1 MTFTYSFE
9 AIGSQL
15 FSFRVRQHI
24 HILGRQLK
32 ASQSLSVQKQ
42 LKKMT
47 HPQNAKENCHCFP
60 SRRVC
65 ACIIP
70 ASRAGW
76 SQWLQ
81 GSKAGKTP
89 TWGNSRQGPACL
101 TCACS
106 CFPLLRLPLT
116 CSPALLAK
124 KLPAAGETGSDLSC
138 LVKNTSVSLTLEVV
152 VNKPICENVST
163 VDGPFPSKTY

>member
-1 MTFTYSFE
+1 MTFTHSFE

-47 HPQNAKENCHCFP
+47 HSQNATASP
-60 SRRVC
+60 AGRVC

-101 TCACS
+101 SCACS

-124 KLPAAGETGSDLSC
+124 KLPAAGETGSDLFC
-138 LVKNTSVSLTLEVV
+138 LMKNTSVSLTEVV

-163 VDGPFPSKTY
+163 VDGPFPPTH

>member
-60 SRRVC
+60 RRVC

-101 TCACS
+101 SCAC
-106 CFPLLRLPLT
+106 L
-116 CSPALLAK
+116 SPALLAK
-124 KLPAAGETGSDLSC
+124 KLPAAGETGSDLFC
-138 LVKNTSVSLTLEVV
+138 LMKNTSVSLTEVV

-163 VDGPFPSKTY
+163 VDGPFPPTH

>member
-9 AIGSQL
+9 AIGSRL

-60 SRRVC
+60 TRMC

-101 TCACS
+101 SCACS

-116 CSPALLAK
+116 CSPCQ
-124 KLPAAGETGSDLSC
+124 ETTCCWGNWIRSLLSC
-138 LVKNTSVSLTLEVV
+138 EKY
-152 VNKPICENVST
+152 ICLSNSR
-163 VDGPFPSKTY
+163 GGCQQTYL

>member
-47 HPQNAKENCHCFP
+47 HPQFP
-60 SRRVC
+60 VC

-101 TCACS
+101 SCACS

-138 LVKNTSVSLTLEVV
+138 LVKNTSVSLIEVV

-163 VDGPFPSKTY
+163 VDGPFPSKTH

>member
-60 SRRVC
+60 RPVC

-101 TCACS
+101 SCACS
-106 CFPLLRLPLT
+106 CFPLLRLPASHLLSLPRNYLLLGKLDQFYL
-116 CSPALLAK
+116 SPGAIS
-124 KLPAAGETGSDLSC
+124 SDLYRFSW
-138 LVKNTSVSLTLEVV
+138 
-152 VNKPICENVST
+152 PDI
-163 VDGPFPSKTY
+163 